1 MTVKAKGK
9 RQLHVPTRLP
19 CVLVREVNTCKK
31 VSLLSF
37 LKMK

>member
-1 MTVKAKGK
+1 MTVKGKGK
-9 RQLHVPTRLP
+9 RQLHIPSLPP